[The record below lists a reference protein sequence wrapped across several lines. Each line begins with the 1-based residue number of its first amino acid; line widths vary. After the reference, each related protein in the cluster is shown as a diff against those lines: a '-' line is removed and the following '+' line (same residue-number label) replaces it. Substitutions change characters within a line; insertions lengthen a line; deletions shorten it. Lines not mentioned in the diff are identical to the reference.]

1 MGHRVVLVVP
11 EICAGGY
18 GAGTVRAR
26 SAREAEK
33 GIGIVPR
40 FKHKPHNHGSRSEHF
55 NGLLDTF
62 AFSGFH
68 KAHIP
73 SVMAGQ
79 FKYGGTN

>member
-1 MGHRVVLVVP
+1 MVP
-11 EICAGGY
+11 EICAGVY

-40 FKHKPHNHGSRSEHF
+40 LKQKTHNHGSRSEHF
-55 NGLLDTF
+55 IGLLDTF

-79 FKYGGTN
+79 VKCGET